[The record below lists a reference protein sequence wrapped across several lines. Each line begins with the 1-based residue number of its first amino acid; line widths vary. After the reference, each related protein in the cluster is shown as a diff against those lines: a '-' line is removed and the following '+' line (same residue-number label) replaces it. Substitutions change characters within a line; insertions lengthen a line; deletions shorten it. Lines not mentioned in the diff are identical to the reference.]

1 MVEIV
6 LRRTAHAEALH
17 DLVRATIGGNRQGD
31 NLAESELVK
40 AVIERVSRRLGGIA
54 AAPIGSGEPPG
65 DFERRGERRLVGNDT
80 ETDDTDKAR
89 LAGISTT
96 HCPKPCSSQWARAR
110 AAHDSSAGGRYCMMP
125 GSADILRNGAMSSS
139 RHGRS

>member
-40 AVIERVSRRLGGIA
+40 AVIERGSRRLGGIA

-65 DFERRGERRLVGNDT
+65 DFERRGERRLAGNDT

-89 LAGISTT
+89 LAGNFDDPL
-96 HCPKPCSSQWARAR
+96 PKAVLLPMGAGPCRPRLVCRRQVLHDAGIGRHLEERSDVLVAPRAQ
-110 AAHDSSAGGRYCMMP
+110 
-125 GSADILRNGAMSSS
+125 
-139 RHGRS
+139 